1 MCVCVKYTLVVHVT
15 DVLVMCNME
24 GACCSIT
31 AFVTELQRIGIV
43 SITYLAIFSLRKKQR
58 FFQGNCVSH
67 QHISQ
72 VLYSSPVTKRPSAVG
87 AAEEHE

>member
-1 MCVCVKYTLVVHVT
+1 MLLHHSFRYR
-15 DVLVMCNME
+15 
-24 GACCSIT
+24 IT
-31 AFVTELQRIGIV
+31 EDWYSQ
-43 SITYLAIFSLRKKQR
+43 YYIFGNFLFEEKQR

-87 AAEEHE
+87 AAEEQE